1 MSPLFWNY
9 LLAID
14 PSGRR
19 FRGLIEDLGTL
30 SLEPVSALMSH
41 PAFRASDSEKLKKL
55 KPRHLEAAIAAGVEA
70 RTASQINDLFGAA
83 EFVSPGLFLH
93 GEADCL
99 NQPTIAIVGTRTCS
113 PYGQA
118 CSYKFAEAFVRAGAT
133 VVSGGAFG
141 IDKAAHEGA
150 LAGGGKTA
158 SVMGAGIDV
167 YHPSAHKLLF
177 ERIRKQGVLL
187 SQFPVGTPSL
197 PGNFPARNP
206 TIAALSQA
214 VVVIEAPEKSGAL
227 RTARAAAELGRDVFV
242 VPGAITSFGFRGSHA
257 LIRDGATLVDH
268 PDQVLDALGLEKGY
282 ASSTLEPVLN
292 PMQQAIMAAL
302 SESPIASEK
311 IAEMAA
317 LDPSETLV
325 ELTMLEM
332 EGLILRHSAGYALKP

>member
-1 MSPLFWNY
+1 
-9 LLAID
+9 
-14 PSGRR
+14 
-19 FRGLIEDLGTL
+19 
-30 SLEPVSALMSH
+30 MSH
-41 PAFRASDSEKLKKL
+41 PSFRASDSEKLKKL
-55 KPRHLEAAIAAGVEA
+55 KSSQLEAAVARGAFAKPAAMINPLYAEA
-70 RTASQINDLFGAA
+70 P
-83 EFVSPGLFLH
+83 FVPPGLFLH
-93 GEADCL
+93 GDADCL
-99 NQPTIAIVGTRTCS
+99 QEPTIAIVGTRTCS

-118 CSYKFAEAFVRAGAT
+118 CSYKFAEAFARAGAT

-150 LAGGGKTA
+150 LDAGGKTA

-167 YHPSAHKLLF
+167 YHPSSHKPLF
-177 ERIRKQGVLL
+177 ERIRSQGVLV

-242 VPGAITSFGFRGSHA
+242 VPGSITSFGFRGSHA

-268 PDQVLDALGLEKGY
+268 PDQVLDALGLEKRY
-282 ASSTLEPVLN
+282 AASTLEPNLTEL
-292 PMQQAIMAAL
+292 QQAIMATL
-302 SESPIASEK
+302 SEIPIASEK